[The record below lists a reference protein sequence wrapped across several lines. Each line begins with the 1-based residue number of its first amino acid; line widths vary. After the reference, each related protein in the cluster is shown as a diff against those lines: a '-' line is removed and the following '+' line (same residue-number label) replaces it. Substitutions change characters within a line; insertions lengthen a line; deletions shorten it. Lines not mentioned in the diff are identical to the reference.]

1 MLEFKTIRHAT
12 AVAEAFLASCVVL
25 RIARMSS
32 SESMDARY
40 AALFERHCGDYRR
53 EHQMLGPPHL
63 CTAEAVEV
71 TKLVKN
77 IPKTL

>member
-1 MLEFKTIRHAT
+1 
-12 AVAEAFLASCVVL
+12 
-25 RIARMSS
+25 MSS

-71 TKLVKN
+71 TKLVKS